1 MAPSGDPIT
10 QKRLEKHLKITG
22 GKVFTRFPPEPNGYL
37 HIGHAKAMFVDF
49 GLAKASGGNCY
60 LRFYDTNPEAEKKE
74 YIDHIQEIIDWIGW
88 EPFKVTYSSDYF
100 QDLYDLAVEL
110 IKRDRAYVDHQV
122 RILLSHRQD
131 KAALGLE
138 IS

>member
-1 MAPSGDPIT
+1 LVVRSGFDQVHT
-10 QKRLEKHLKITG
+10 QIFFSDGFIWRPHNSKERLEKHLKITG

-60 LRFYDTNPEAEKKE
+60 LRFDDTNPEAEKKE

-88 EPFKVTYSSDYF
+88 EPFKVVFPLFLQMTF
-100 QDLYDLAVEL
+100 L
-110 IKRDRAYVDHQV
+110 
-122 RILLSHRQD
+122 
-131 KAALGLE
+131 
-138 IS
+138 